1 MKRPVLNRVAAAAL
15 AALFAFGMAAC
26 DDDVEAELN
35 DLGSAVVEDV
45 EGGEEE

>member
-1 MKRPVLNRVAAAAL
+1 MERPIVNRITAAAL

-35 DLGSAVVEDV
+35 DLGSAVEEDI
-45 EGGEEE
+45 EGGESE